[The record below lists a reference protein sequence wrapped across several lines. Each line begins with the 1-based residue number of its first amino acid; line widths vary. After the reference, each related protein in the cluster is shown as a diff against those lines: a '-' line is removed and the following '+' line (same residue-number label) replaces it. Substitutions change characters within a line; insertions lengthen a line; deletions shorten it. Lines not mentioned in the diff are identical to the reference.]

1 MVMVMVMCYDGYD
14 GYTDSDGY
22 VLWWLWWDFRK
33 LTWQCWFPPK
43 ERGWGDSAKC
53 FEIRLGMKHF
63 IKKRLALYIYLFVLY
78 FYLDLNISF
87 YLELN
92 NQMKILVHPS
102 LQLSSLGTLPPHS
115 LRLITVHN
123 IYSAQYH
130 HTKKPHQSQSP
141 WSTWWQKIKVAEIS
155 TMVAKKAII
164 W

>member
-1 MVMVMVMCYDGYD
+1 
-14 GYTDSDGY
+14 
-22 VLWWLWWDFRK
+22 
-33 LTWQCWFPPK
+33 
-43 ERGWGDSAKC
+43 
-53 FEIRLGMKHF
+53 MKHF
-63 IKKRLALYIYLFVLY
+63 IKNRLALYIYLFVLY

-130 HTKKPHQSQSP
+130 HT
-141 WSTWWQKIKVAEIS
+141 QKTASITI
-155 TMVAKKAII
+155 TLINMVTKNQGGKDFNYGGKKAII
-164 W
+164 